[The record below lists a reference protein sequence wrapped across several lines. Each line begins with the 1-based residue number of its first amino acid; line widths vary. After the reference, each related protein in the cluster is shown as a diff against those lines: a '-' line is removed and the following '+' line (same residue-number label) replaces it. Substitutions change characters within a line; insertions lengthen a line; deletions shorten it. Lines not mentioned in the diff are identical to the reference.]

1 VIEFDP
7 DVRGGDGYRIA
18 RDILDSG
25 RALAQMNAI
34 IDAQGRRTPPEPGA
48 LVFDVPASKSGVV
61 VAIDNLRLARIA
73 RLTGAPQV
81 AGAGVDLH
89 ARLGDTVHEGEPL
102 YRLHARFDADLGFAR
117 RMALQDSGYAVGA
130 PGELPREFVGG
141 GDLS

>member
-1 VIEFDP
+1 
-7 DVRGGDGYRIA
+7 
-18 RDILDSG
+18 
-25 RALAQMNAI
+25 MNAI

-89 ARLGDTVHEGEPL
+89 ARLGDMVHEGEPL

-117 RMALQDSGYAVGA
+117 RMAMQDSGYTVGG